1 MNNERPEMKAPIPP
15 YRCPLGR
22 MQPERVDVEA
32 VKQRGWLEDH
42 ILVVSDT
49 DTRLDFIE
57 REIIRRIGERL
68 YGSGGRSRGTT

>member
-1 MNNERPEMKAPIPP
+1 
-15 YRCPLGR
+15 

>member
-1 MNNERPEMKAPIPP
+1 MRTPIPP

-22 MQPERVDVEA
+22 MQLESIDVEV
-32 VKQRGWLEDH
+32 VKRRGWREEH
-42 ILVVSDT
+42 ILVVSES

-57 REIIRRIGERL
+57 REFIRRIGERL

>member
-1 MNNERPEMKAPIPP
+1 MRTPIPR

-22 MQPERVDVEA
+22 MQPESVDVEV
-32 VKQRGWLEDH
+32 VKQRGWREEH
-42 ILVVSDT
+42 ILVVSES

-57 REIIRRIGERL
+57 REFIRRIGERL